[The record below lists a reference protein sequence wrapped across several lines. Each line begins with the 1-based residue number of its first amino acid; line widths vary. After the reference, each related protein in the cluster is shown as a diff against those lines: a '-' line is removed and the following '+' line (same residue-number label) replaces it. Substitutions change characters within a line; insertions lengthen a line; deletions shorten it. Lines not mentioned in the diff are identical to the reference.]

1 MRHLTAL
8 LTTASLLA
16 ASLTAAAPAHADR
29 PATPPAD
36 AGPPTSLGDIAV
48 VPLDDRPFPAMT
60 PVEMAAIGGHSAL
73 TPETD
78 LLGEFFDHGDADA
91 VGDWWAA
98 TAPEADA
105 SVLALPMLAYGGLVA
120 SRTCATDLATA
131 RERLQVVEEV
141 AAANPDQPI
150 YAFDVIQRLTIAPT
164 SGYPGMYSGPVR
176 QWAELMDQVENLGRE
191 DLRAEYEEVAAEI
204 PEEIKSDYL
213 CARERNHQINQD
225 MIHLAAAGTIDVLV
239 LGQDDASEFG
249 PHRAEKEALAALIA
263 ELGVED
269 RVKIYPGADV
279 LGALLTA
286 KLVVERL
293 DVQPSVAVEW
303 SRTPGED
310 WVAPYQDIPYADLVD
325 EYIATLGAE
334 HAPAAESDVL
344 LMANTAGAGSLDPFV
359 DRIHEAVARGR
370 LVAVGD
376 DAVAGVVDP
385 ELRNLLAPRIDLARL
400 GGWSGWNVGISLSQA
415 VVRAAFLEASR
426 QAPLLAGD
434 ADTQGAPVLDARQ
447 ALLLE
452 SATAHQRL
460 LVQELVHTDL
470 YRNHVRTAV
479 RNYAVA
485 EGDDPQHFTT
495 AFEGANAL
503 ATDRTAALAT
513 PWFAEEFTGTPVRL
527 GSDGTTERTA
537 VVASL
542 DSLDLHLG
550 WPRYQEL
557 DVFPEITLTEG
568 EAAAPVAVA
577 VLPAS
582 SEIRPETEV
591 SLDLAAVLRNDTAA
605 TREVEV
611 TVAAPQG
618 WTTAEPSTVS
628 LDPFEVRELA
638 AEVTTAA
645 LAPEQPAT
653 VEVVVTPASGEPTSA
668 TSTVMAVW
676 RNVALASNGATV
688 AASGSWS
695 RYTPDLAIDGNTT
708 STGSRWLTEAT
719 PPHWLEV
726 TFAAPETI
734 DAVQL
739 HQYAGYL
746 LHDYTIS
753 AEVDG
758 QWQVVNEV
766 TANSEVTPLH
776 RFDPVEATAIR
787 LDVTATADGRVRLY
801 EVEVTCRSC

>member
-1 MRHLTAL
+1 MRNLTAL
-8 LTTASLLA
+8 LTTAGLLA
-16 ASLTAAAPAHADR
+16 TSLVAVSPAHAG
-29 PATPPAD
+29 PPEH
-36 AGPPTSLGDIAV
+36 AGPPPSLGDIAV
-48 VPLDDRPFPAMT
+48 VPLDDRPFPAVT
-60 PVEMAAIGGHSAL
+60 PVEMAAIGGHTAL

-91 VGDWWAA
+91 VGNWWESAA
-98 TAPEADA
+98 PDADA

-120 SRTCATDLATA
+120 SRTCATDLETA

-141 AAANPDQPI
+141 AAANPEQPI

-191 DLRAEYEEVAAEI
+191 DLRAEYEELAAEI

-213 CARERNHQINQD
+213 CARSRNHQINRD
-225 MIHLAAAGTIDVLV
+225 MIHLAAEGTIDVLV

-249 PHRAEKEALAALIA
+249 PHRAEKAALAALIA
-263 ELGVED
+263 ELGIED

-293 DVQPSVAVEW
+293 GVQPSVAVEW

-310 WVAPYQDIPYADLVD
+310 WVAPYQDVPYADLVD

-334 HAPAAESDVL
+334 RAEAAESDVL

-359 DRIHEAVARGR
+359 DRIHEEVARGR

-385 ELRNLLAPRIDLARL
+385 ELRNLLAPRIDLAQL

-426 QAPLLAGD
+426 QSPLLAGS
-434 ADTQGAPVLDARQ
+434 AHTQGAPVLRARQ

-460 LVQELVHTDL
+460 LVEELVHTDL

-485 EGDDPQHFTT
+485 EGDDPQHITT

-503 ATDRTAALAT
+503 ATDRTAELAT

-537 VVASL
+537 VVGSL

-557 DVFPEITLTEG
+557 DVFPQITLTEG

-577 VLPAS
+577 MLPAS

-591 SLDLAAVLRNDTAA
+591 ALDLTAVLRNDTASV
-605 TREVEV
+605 REVEV
-611 TVAAPQG
+611 AVNAPQG
-618 WTTAEPSTVS
+618 WTTAEATTVS
-628 LDPFEVRELA
+628 LEPFEVRELA
-638 AEVTTAA
+638 VEVTTAP

-653 VEVVVTPASGEPTSA
+653 VEIVVTPADHGESASA
-668 TSTVMAVW
+668 TSTITAVW
-676 RNVALASNGATV
+676 RNVALASSGATV
-688 AASGSWS
+688 DASGWWS
-695 RYTPDLAIDGNTT
+695 QYAPERAIDGNTT

-734 DAVQL
+734 DSVQL
-739 HQYAGYL
+739 HQYGGYL
-746 LHDYTIS
+746 LEDYAIS

-758 QWQVVNEV
+758 QWQVVREV

-776 RFDPVEATAIR
+776 QFDPVEATAVR
-787 LDVTATADGRVRLY
+787 LDITATRDGRVRLY
-801 EVEVTCRSC
+801 ELEVTCRSC